1 MFAVRWLSHSI
12 KKRAVVAASE
22 KVKWQ
27 RRKRAK
33 TVDNLVICDWAAL
46 RNTYNILAISDCI
59 KGNYLGG
66 IPHDSYEI
74 IENVQNMTVSMEK
87 KSIDYHFSHLNAD
100 SGFDVKSF
108 LAFIEHVEMT
118 SIIKQNKRNTKKTEQ
133 TYRYMSDY
141 IYKNRFKIEV
151 VFAWL
156 DTYKKILVRFEKLAV
171 NFKSWLNIASTMIN
185 FRHIFN

>member
-1 MFAVRWLSHSI
+1 MFTIRRLSHSV
-12 KKRAVVAASE
+12 KKRGE

-33 TVDNLVICDWAAL
+33 TVNNLVICD
-46 RNTYNILAISDCI
+46 NKYNILAISDCI
-59 KGNYLGG
+59 EGNH
-66 IPHDSYEI
+66 HDSYELI
-74 IENVQNMTVSMEK
+74 QNVQNMLDSMK
-87 KSIDYHFSHLNAD
+87 RQSIEYHFSHLNAD

-108 LAFIEHVEMT
+108 LAFIEQMEMVPN
-118 SIIKQNKRNTKKTEQ
+118 IKQNKRNTKKTEQ

-141 IYKNRFKIEV
+141 IYANRFKIEV

-156 DTYKKILVRFEKLAV
+156 DTYKRILVRFEKLAR
-171 NFKSWLNIASTMIN
+171 NFKSWLNIASAMIN